1 MVAKQSDCRHDSSA
15 FEQVDLS
22 KYQNKEELAKE
33 YEKTVWDEMEKA
45 EQQSKL
51 A

>member
-1 MVAKQSDCRHDSSA
+1 MVAKQSACRHDSSA